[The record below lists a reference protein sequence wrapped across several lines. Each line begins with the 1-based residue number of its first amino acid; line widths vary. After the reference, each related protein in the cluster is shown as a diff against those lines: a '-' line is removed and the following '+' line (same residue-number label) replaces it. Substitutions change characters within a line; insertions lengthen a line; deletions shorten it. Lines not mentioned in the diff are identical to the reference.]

1 MGHSGASGNILKKER
16 DKMEER
22 NMECFINKKQC
33 EVNREDYEKLEQYK
47 HKQFIETLRKC
58 LEEGIP
64 CEYGICDECPIN
76 K

>member
-1 MGHSGASGNILKKER
+1 
-16 DKMEER
+16 MEEN
-22 NMECFINKKQC
+22 NMECFTNQAKR
-33 EVNREDYEKLEQYK
+33 EVNKEDYEKLEQCE

-58 LEEGIP
+58 SEEGIP

>member
-1 MGHSGASGNILKKER
+1 
-16 DKMEER
+16 MEEN
-22 NMECFINKKQC
+22 NMECFTNQKQW
-33 EVNREDYEKLEQYK
+33 EVNKEDYEKLEQYE

-58 LEEGIP
+58 SEEGIS